1 MKREIEMPDEI
12 ELTEVQK
19 AIVQQWVDGELN
31 YDEAAVKLTITGMS
45 GDRADAALDLAY
57 P

>member
-1 MKREIEMPDEI
+1 MSDEI

-45 GDRADAALDLAY
+45 GDRADAALDRAY